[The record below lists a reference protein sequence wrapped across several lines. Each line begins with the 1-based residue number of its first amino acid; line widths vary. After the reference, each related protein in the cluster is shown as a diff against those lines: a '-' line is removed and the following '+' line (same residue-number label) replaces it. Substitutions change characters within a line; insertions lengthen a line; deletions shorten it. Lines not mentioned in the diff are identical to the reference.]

1 MPRDAASYRVEVLH
15 LAAIRA
21 HRRERAVSAA
31 HTVSE
36 ALAKVTA
43 VVTSATQPAATCAQP
58 AAPCTQPAAP
68 RAQVWGAF
76 WTVPMP
82 PATGAVRFCLHRSL
96 IFTEPLLGCVE
107 LPLHELTQD
116 NLCTQWHPLRAKG
129 QRGEEILGEARRP
142 HTTRRPRAS
151 SPH

>member
-1 MPRDAASYRVEVLH
+1 MSDGAVLAELFGLLEVPPASCSLVPRDAASYRVEVLH

-68 RAQVWGAF
+68 SAQ
-76 WTVPMP
+76 
-82 PATGAVRFCLHRSL
+82 PAAPCPCPCRCAPS
-96 IFTEPLLGCVE
+96 
-107 LPLHELTQD
+107 
-116 NLCTQWHPLRAKG
+116 
-129 QRGEEILGEARRP
+129 
-142 HTTRRPRAS
+142 
-151 SPH
+151 